1 MPDNRM
7 RIAYV
12 HDSPL
17 HESLATDYRDS
28 NRLASLGFTDVVIS
42 DQMSGCLFG
51 VTSELVQRI
60 DSAIDSGLEVWL
72 MDDLFTLPEDSEAG
86 CPGRE
91 DSWEITANAI
101 REVIES
107 APQIRRLVFRYGE
120 TFDSSITGLKRVDL
134 LRCECIDCSSM
145 DGITRRRKVIE
156 LLESVV
162 CREMGKRCILRLW
175 DLSEEGVHANRMLQS
190 NAVSYTHL
198 TLPTKRIV

>member
-60 DSAIDSGLEVWL
+60 DSAIDSGLGVWL
-72 MDDLFTLPEDSEAG
+72 MDDLFTLPADSEAG
-86 CPGRE
+86 CPGRD
-91 DSWEITANAI
+91 DSW
-101 REVIES
+101 
-107 APQIRRLVFRYGE
+107 
-120 TFDSSITGLKRVDL
+120 
-134 LRCECIDCSSM
+134 
-145 DGITRRRKVIE
+145 
-156 LLESVV
+156 
-162 CREMGKRCILRLW
+162 
-175 DLSEEGVHANRMLQS
+175 
-190 NAVSYTHL
+190 
-198 TLPTKRIV
+198 